1 MFAVTWADDGCAGY
15 FALIMLPYVVAYVCV
30 FGRHK
35 MFLFFYFATGT
46 MTKLFLLMHVFLEIL
61 SLFIKFFLII
71 LFGFLISIFDMPI
84 ASLYF

>member
-35 MFLFFYFATGT
+35 MFLSFYFATGI
-46 MTKLFLLMHVFLEIL
+46 MSKLFF
-61 SLFIKFFLII
+61 
-71 LFGFLISIFDMPI
+71 
-84 ASLYF
+84 Y

>member
-1 MFAVTWADDGCAGY
+1 MFAVTRADDGCAGY

-35 MFLFFYFATGT
+35 MFLSSYFATGT
-46 MTKLFLLMHVFLEIL
+46 MTKLF
-61 SLFIKFFLII
+61 FIDTRFFGDTQSFYKVFLII